1 MASTT
6 QENKGSNAMN
16 RYESAEFKELISIQ
30 NKYFPNQDIITI
42 TGFMNHEEF
51 IKHVERY
58 KALATSK

>member
-1 MASTT
+1 
-6 QENKGSNAMN
+6 MN